1 MRSLRLRFTLWFGL
15 SLFAV
20 VGVFM
25 VVTHYHL
32 EYELRRETRERRL
45 PGNDDWKL
53 HGAYSEAEVHDIV
66 GELWQSALVYAAPTL
81 LLSLVIGFL
90 LARRAFGPVADMR
103 RQLHAITGHNLTE
116 RIHLADADREFRAIE
131 TAINALLTRLETT
144 FTQLTEYSAQV
155 AHELRTPLTLL
166 RLKVEDAAGKIEPE
180 LSESLQE
187 ELARLAEYVDQ
198 CLLLATAEQG
208 RLTSTTEIVELRS
221 FVADILDSF
230 VLLARSE
237 GRDVVLHADHTVSIQ
252 VDPRRLRQIL
262 HNLLTNAIQHGAG
275 TINVSV
281 AMADDVVLCRVENQ
295 RGPATRHHQANRGLG
310 LRIVRAIASSQGIG
324 FNVVEHPDGMH
335 RAELS
340 IPAKMKFEPAA
351 LPATALADRGRT
363 ESTSKTIA
371 PGARVDRFL
380 DQNGPKIPN

>member
-1 MRSLRLRFTLWFGL
+1 MKSLRLRFTLWFGL
-15 SLFAV
+15 CLFAV
-20 VGVFM
+20 IGVFM

-32 EYELRRETRERRL
+32 EYELRSETREPRL
-45 PGNDDWKL
+45 PGNDGWKL

-81 LLSLVIGFL
+81 ILSLGVGFL
-90 LARRAFGPVADMR
+90 LARRAFEPVADMR
-103 RQLHAITGHNLTE
+103 RQLHAITGHNLAE
-116 RIHLADADREFRAIE
+116 RIHLADADQEFRAIE

-166 RLKVEDAAGKIEPE
+166 RLKVEDAADKIEPE

-187 ELARLAEYVDQ
+187 ELARLSEYVDQ

-208 RLTSTTEIVELRS
+208 RLTSTSEIVELRAFLS
-221 FVADILDSF
+221 DILDNF

-237 GRDVVLHADHTVSIQ
+237 GREVVLHADQPVSIQ

-275 TINVSV
+275 TITVSL
-281 AMADDVVLCRVENQ
+281 ATLGDGVLCRVENQ
-295 RGPATRHHQANRGLG
+295 RGAATRPHQGHRGLG

-324 FNVVEHPDGMH
+324 FNAGEQSDGRH
-335 RAELS
+335 RAELTF
-340 IPAKMKFEPAA
+340 PAKLKFDPGA
-351 LPATALADRGRT
+351 LPSSKIAEPWHEGEHVADG
-363 ESTSKTIA
+363 SVGGS
-371 PGARVDRFL
+371 G
-380 DQNGPKIPN
+380 